1 MGHSSTQ
8 ILCSTPPICY
18 TISPESNNRS
28 DSALGLLSDIE
39 HSDHDDMEQQ
49 ESFDRIYNILSD
61 LIQEANEAVH
71 DGNKERV
78 NLSPKKSASS
88 SPSNKLKTRQLSETR
103 RTRKTKISH
112 LPRKHT
118 RNSSLSSISSA
129 GSNQPR
135 VSSPIPTS
143 SSSST
148 SLPSPVTLNK
158 KALFRHTPL
167 RSKSTPINSQRRS
180 QTPRPNKRTRYSED
194 SVTASFKRLDDSIA
208 LVSSLSQHLVTTEDK
223 TYPHIHLPLLL
234 LVPLL
239 HIPHSLITMIFDFCT
254 AGPFRNNQT
263 SPFNITTMV
272 FWTCLFTVTN
282 FMVDQVK
289 PERYL
294 SIKTKHVA
302 LPGSF

>member
-8 ILCSTPPICY
+8 ILCSTSPICY
-18 TISPESNNRS
+18 TISPEPNNRS

-39 HSDHDDMEQQ
+39 YSDNDDMEQQ
-49 ESFDRIYNILSD
+49 ESFDRIYSILSD

-71 DGNKERV
+71 DGNQERV
-78 NLSPKKSASS
+78 SLSPKKSSS
-88 SPSNKLKTRQLSETR
+88 SSLSNKSKTRQLSDTR

-118 RNSSLSSISSA
+118 RHPSSSSISSA
-129 GSNQPR
+129 SSNQPR
-135 VSSPIPTS
+135 VSSPIATS

-148 SLPSPVTLNK
+148 SLPSPVTLNR

-194 SVTASFKRLDDSIA
+194 SVTASFQRLNDSIA

-223 TYPHIHLPLLL
+223 TYPNLHPLLL

-254 AGPFRNNQT
+254 AGPFRIHQT
-263 SPFNITTMV
+263 SPFNLTTMV

-282 FMVDQVK
+282 FMVDQVR

-294 SIKTKHVA
+294 SIKTKRVA